1 MADEN
6 VRIVVTAV
14 DKTRNGLTK
23 VAGSLGSVTRAL
35 VSMRTGLVAVVGSAG
50 LGLLVKQS
58 LDATD
63 ALAKT
68 AARIGTTTD
77 SLSRLQYAAR
87 ISGISVEQTNMAL
100 QRAVRRTSE
109 AARGTGEAQQ
119 ALRELGVDAAKL
131 ATMPLDKAMLQL
143 ADAFQQVGSGA
154 DELRLAFKLFDS
166 EGAAFVN
173 VLRQG
178 SAGLNRLYAEA
189 NVLGAV
195 MSQTAA
201 KGVERA
207 NDALTKLFTVLN
219 GLKDNIVAALAPAIE
234 ALVGKLTLTLVKAS
248 QASGGIRAFARALA
262 VDLLNGLANVVAG
275 FGLAIRKITDF
286 ANGLIKIANLIG
298 EFFTFDGDYAAL
310 PEITMDVA
318 DSFGQAADEIR
329 KFAAGIKQTE
339 DALDSLTV
347 NSGAE
352 TESFLDRFKRVL
364 GELRTETIP
373 SLDQQLKNV
382 AQSSMAAFTQGF
394 SDAITGAK
402 SFKDAIK
409 SMAKS
414 VIDSLIQMAVQYYIT
429 QQLFGAITS
438 MFPAGGGGGAA
449 APITTATP
457 AYVAPGRA
465 VGGPVSAGRPYMV
478 GENGPELFVPSASGS
493 IQPNGRMGAGG
504 VTINQSINFS
514 TGITNTVRAEVLNL
528 MPQIQEA
535 TKAAVA
541 NSRQRGGSFSK
552 AMVGA

>member
-35 VSMRTGLVAVVGSAG
+35 VSMRTGLTAVVGTAG
-50 LGLLVKQS
+50 IGLLVRQS
-58 LDATD
+58 LNATD

-68 AARIGTTTD
+68 AARIGTTTE

-87 ISGISVEQTNMAL
+87 ISGISIEQTNMAL

-119 ALRELGVDAAKL
+119 ALRELGVDAGKL
-131 ATMPLDKAMLQL
+131 AALPLDQAMLVL
-143 ADAFQQVGSGA
+143 ADAFKQVERGS

-178 SAGLNRLYAEA
+178 SDGLSSLYREA

-195 MSQTAA
+195 MSQNAA
-201 KGVERA
+201 KGVELA
-207 NDALTKLFTVLN
+207 NDAITRLFTLLN

-234 ALVGKLTLTLVKAS
+234 ALVNRLTVTLVKAS
-248 QASGGIRAFARALA
+248 QASGGIREFARALA

-275 FGLAIRKITDF
+275 FGLAIRKVTEF
-286 ANGLIKIANLIG
+286 ANGLIRIANLIG
-298 EFFTFDGDYAAL
+298 DFFTFSGDYAAL
-310 PEITMDVA
+310 PEITFDVA
-318 DSFGQAADEIR
+318 DSFGKAADEIR
-329 KFAAGIKQTE
+329 RFASGIQKTE
-339 DALDSLTV
+339 DSLEGLV
-347 NSGAE
+347 ANSGAE

-382 AQSSMAAFTQGF
+382 AQSSMAAFSQGF

-414 VIDSLIQMAVQYYIT
+414 VIDSLIQMAIQYYIT
-429 QQLFGAITS
+429 QQLFGALTG
-438 MFPAGGGGGAA
+438 FFGGGGGTR

-493 IQPNGRMGAGG
+493 IQPNGRMNAGG
-504 VTINQSINFS
+504 ITINQSVNFS

-552 AMVGA
+552 AMAGA